1 MTPDQDLRM
10 SCVELAQ
17 DVLGGDG
24 LSNEVVAR
32 ARAYYRFIVAHG
44 EKGVL
49 TLVTDEI
56 PVKHRILAEVIQ
68 EEKSDAGDE

>member
-17 DVLGGDG
+17 DVLGGDS

-32 ARAYYRFIVAHG
+32 ARAYYRFITAQG
-44 EKGVL
+44 EKAIL
-49 TLVTDEI
+49 KLVTNEI
-56 PVKHRILAEVIQ
+56 PAKHRILAELVR
-68 EEKSDAGDE
+68 ERNDAGDE